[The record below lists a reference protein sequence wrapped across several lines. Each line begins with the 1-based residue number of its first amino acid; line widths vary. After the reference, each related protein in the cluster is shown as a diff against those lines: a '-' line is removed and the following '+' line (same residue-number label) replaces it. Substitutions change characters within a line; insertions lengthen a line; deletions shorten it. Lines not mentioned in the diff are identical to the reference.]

1 MKWDTVAELKYVKVY
16 WKVEVSK
23 QFAVAATEP
32 ANGQDSEALKHT
44 TKESCWISTAGGLK
58 EQVRDL

>member
-1 MKWDTVAELKYVKVY
+1 MKWDTVADLKYVKVY

-23 QFAVAATEP
+23 QFALAAREP

-44 TKESCWISTAGGLK
+44 KESCSISTAGGFK